1 MRLFMLAVLLSL
13 LVACV
18 PRTRSDAAVSL
29 LCPEVGTV
37 ETRKPAL
44 VSMFIKVKTC
54 AGEAVTNLSISD
66 FVILED
72 DEAISNL
79 ESQPDIFP
87 SEQTFRPITVLLLD
101 LSASIVKAGALP
113 ELKEAAKRFV
123 ETLSNSEE
131 QAHLALFWFDG
142 SAEISQLNHFD
153 ATQREL
159 LQAIDSLSEDTPK
172 DDSTNLNGAII
183 SGLTVLENEKLRL
196 QSEGIGFTLSSLV
209 LFTDGTD
216 RASRVSESI
225 ALQAVRS
232 QQDNTLIQTLALGSE
247 INELSLRTIGKDGF
261 EYAQNTDE
269 IAAAFE
275 RAAERIRKETQSF
288 YLVRYCSPRRAGMHQ
303 LGVTIRYNG
312 MTGSFRQNFSADG
325 FEAGCDA
332 TEEVGDLLAQ
342 RVPDVSQ
349 ADVQEGNEL
358 TQTQTQPRTNN
369 TPRTTNSIATEDVN
383 GLFDVVCLKNETPW
397 EISYAN
403 KWGENETYYEA
414 KLQPNASNVHPWPL
428 SAKNP
433 SPKFIVRFDQDF
445 STTLEYKE
453 YSLSKQQ
460 SRQQTCVTG
469 KQYVFRRLPGEQK
482 INLYALE

>member
-1 MRLFMLAVLLSL
+1 MRLFIVGVLVSL
-13 LVACV
+13 LVSCV
-18 PRTRSDAAVSL
+18 PRTRSDTPVSL

-54 AGEAVTNLSISD
+54 AGEPVTNLSIDNFS
-66 FVILED
+66 ILED
-72 DEAISNL
+72 DEAISVL

-123 ETLSNSEE
+123 ETLFNSEE

-142 SAEISQLNHFD
+142 SAEISQLSNFD

-159 LQAIDSLSEDTPK
+159 LRAIDSLSEDTPK
-172 DDSTNLNGAII
+172 DGSTNLNGAII
-183 SGLTVLENEKLRL
+183 SGLTVLENEQLRL

-225 ALQAVRS
+225 ALQAVQS

-247 INELSLRTIGKDGF
+247 INELSLKTIGKDGF

-303 LGVTIRYNG
+303 LGVTIRYDG

-325 FEAGCDA
+325 FEAGCNPA
-332 TEEVGDLLAQ
+332 EAVGDLLAQ
-342 RVPDVSQ
+342 RVPGVTQD
-349 ADVQEGNEL
+349 DVQGSSDS
-358 TQTQTQPRTNN
+358 TQTELQAETSISSQTR
-369 TPRTTNSIATEDVN
+369 NSTVTEDVN

-428 SAKNP
+428 NAKNP

-445 STTLEYKE
+445 STILEYKE
-453 YSLSKQQ
+453 FSLSKNR
-460 SRQQTCVTG
+460 SRQQTCATG

-482 INLYALE
+482 VNLYALE